1 MKFKQET
8 ETIVCK
14 NPFKTIQCDEFVYKM
29 PYVFRMQG
37 GFIIRAINAIEEG
50 RSQYDYFVGDRLVTQ
65 RAGASEEVLKKL
77 IEYDAQAGDYTLF
90 NQISKEIKDK
100 AKCES

>member
-1 MKFKQET
+1 MKFTQET
-8 ETIVCK
+8 STITCK
-14 NPFKTIQCDEFVYKM
+14 NPFKTIQGDEFVYKM
-29 PYVFRMQG
+29 PYVFRTDG

-77 IEYDAQAGDYTLF
+77 IQYDAYAGDYTLF
-90 NQISKEIKDK
+90 NKISKEIAEDRK
-100 AKCES
+100 AM